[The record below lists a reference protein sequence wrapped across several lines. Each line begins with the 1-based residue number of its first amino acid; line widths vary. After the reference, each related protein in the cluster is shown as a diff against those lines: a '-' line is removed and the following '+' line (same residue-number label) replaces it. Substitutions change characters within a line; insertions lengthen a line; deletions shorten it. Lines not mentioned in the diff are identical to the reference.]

1 MGWWD
6 RWFGWARRAPLDVED
21 EPEEAPAPPQAPTTQ
36 PPAAPA
42 AGAPPRREAPA
53 SRRAEPSPPPAAP
66 VQAARPPKPAK
77 PKKERAPGV
86 AKAATPKK
94 AREVPAAAAK
104 KERVTGLVPRP
115 SARAEVLSVAE
126 AERRYGD
133 LVREPEPPPVE
144 VAAEAESVERGVE
157 VQAVE
162 EAPTPP
168 ADRPEDRAR
177 REAAAESRR
186 AAAVPRYEA
195 LLARA
200 DALLAV
206 PGAELRHLRIARD
219 ELTEGWRRVGPAP
232 AAEAEALQAR
242 RDAILARFQERI
254 GVAEAA
260 LRAVSDRHLAERQA
274 VVDEARALAE
284 RADLRGAGPAMGEL
298 RSKLR
303 ACGPVRDEDHAM
315 ITAAFAEAEKR
326 LRERQE
332 QVRTDRDQARAEQI
346 GRLEALVRAA
356 ESLGSSR
363 EPPAAAERVKQL
375 QAEWKTVRVPGE
387 RTEVDALW
395 ARFRA
400 ACDAVFARRAAF
412 WAEASQVAINR
423 LEAVVVE
430 AETLAED
437 GCDPDEVIPRL
448 MAAWKKAGRA
458 PREEQDARWERLQ
471 AAFGRMRAPQAIYD
485 LGDSGPAWRPFEA
498 LLKGREG

>member
-21 EPEEAPAPPQAPTTQ
+21 EPEEAPAPPQAPAS
-36 PPAAPA
+36 PAAA
-42 AGAPPRREAPA
+42 APPRKEAPA
-53 SRRAEPSPPPAAP
+53 PRRAEPSPQPPAPAAAAP
-66 VQAARPPKPAK
+66 AARPPKPAK
-77 PKKERAPGV
+77 PKKERAA
-86 AKAATPKK
+86 AKAPAPKK
-94 AREVPAAAAK
+94 AREVPATAAR

-126 AERRYGD
+126 AERRYGE

-144 VAAEAESVERGVE
+144 VAPEAEPVQPVE
-157 VQAVE
+157 VVPAAPAV
-162 EAPTPP
+162 
-168 ADRPEDRAR
+168 DRPEDRAR

-242 RDAILARFQERI
+242 RDACLARFQERI

-260 LRAVSDRHLAERQA
+260 LREISDRNLAERQA
-274 VVDEARALAE
+274 VVDEAKALAE

-356 ESLGSSR
+356 ESLATSR